1 VTARGGVTTA
11 HDTGSTRAQDLW
23 VDLARAHAA
32 LCVRVTAVAA
42 RAGLSLSEL
51 HLLET
56 LLAEGPIPL
65 SQLQRH
71 VLVSSG
77 GVTFLVDRLEEKGL
91 VKRRFSSVDRRSCQA
106 TLTPKGARLVAR
118 VQPLHAAAIRRA
130 SSVLTRTQRRT
141 LDALLRTLAS

>member
-1 VTARGGVTTA
+1 
-11 HDTGSTRAQDLW
+11 
-23 VDLARAHAA
+23 
-32 LCVRVTAVAA
+32 
-42 RAGLSLSEL
+42 L

-65 SQLQRH
+65 RELQRH

-91 VKRRFSSVDRRSCQA
+91 VRRRLSSVDRRSCQA
-106 TLTPKGARLVAR
+106 GLTPKGARLVAR

-141 LDALLRTLAS
+141 LDALLRTLAT

>member
-1 VTARGGVTTA
+1 VTARGLAA
-11 HDTGSTRAQDLW
+11 HDAGSTRAQDLW

-32 LCVRVTAVAA
+32 LCVHVTAVAM
-42 RAGLSLSEL
+42 RHGLSLSEL

-65 SQLQRH
+65 GELQRH

-77 GVTFLVDRLEEKGL
+77 GVTFLIDRLVEKGL
-91 VKRRFSSVDRRSCQA
+91 VKRRISSNDRRSCQA
-106 TLTPKGARLVAR
+106 ALTAKGAKLVAR